1 MNKGELVDAISV
13 RSEISKKEIESVLT
27 ATLDV
32 IKTTVADGQKVSIV
46 GFGAFEP
53 RQRAA
58 RDGRNPKTGEKIAIP
73 ATTVPGFSAGK
84 AFKVA
89 VAK

>member
-1 MNKGELVDAISV
+1 MNKCELVDAISV
-13 RSEISKKEIESVLT
+13 RSGVSKKEAESVLS

-32 IKTTVADGQKVSIV
+32 IKTTVADGQKVSIL

-58 RDGRNPKTGEKIAIP
+58 RDGRNPKTGEKISIP

-89 VAK
+89 VSK